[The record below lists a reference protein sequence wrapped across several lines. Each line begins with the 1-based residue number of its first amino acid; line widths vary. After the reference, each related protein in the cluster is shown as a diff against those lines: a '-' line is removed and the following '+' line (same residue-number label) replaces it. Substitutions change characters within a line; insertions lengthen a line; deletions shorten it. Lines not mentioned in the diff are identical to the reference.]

1 MDLIMIEIMVNV
13 YKKNS
18 QLSPYG
24 HLTITNTPIIRT
36 EAKSLAKID
45 NGCFTEI
52 NSRYYGL
59 LLMRTLTRGPYSVC
73 YKGS

>member
-1 MDLIMIEIMVNV
+1 MDLIMIEITVDV

-24 HLTITNTPIIRT
+24 HPTITDTPIIRT
-36 EAKSLAKID
+36 EAKSQTKID
-45 NGCFTEI
+45 NRCFTEI

-59 LLMRTLTRGPYSVC
+59 LLMRTLTRGPYSVR